1 MLEAVPAEVTKV
13 LTRTGVFGEIH
24 QVLCKVLDGY
34 NKGRLIRRNVK
45 GRVSVGDK
53 ILLMETEIEAREI
66 KQR

>member
-1 MLEAVPAEVTKV
+1 MSEAVPAEVTKV

-24 QVLCKVLDGY
+24 QVLVKVLDGY

-45 GRVSVGDK
+45 GRIQVGDK
-53 ILLMETEIEAREI
+53 ILLMESEIEAREI